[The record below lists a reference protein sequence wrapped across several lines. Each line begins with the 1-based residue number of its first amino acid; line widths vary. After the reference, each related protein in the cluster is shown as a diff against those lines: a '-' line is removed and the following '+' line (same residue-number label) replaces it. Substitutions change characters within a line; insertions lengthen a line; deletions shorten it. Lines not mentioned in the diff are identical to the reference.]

1 MNTHIIKFNRVWV
14 CGIVKRCF
22 RRVGCVPA
30 IGLGTWGIG
39 GGFWTADTSRDGEW
53 VEAVRYAVGRGL
65 KLIDT
70 AEMYGGGH
78 SEELVGRA
86 IKGLPREELFVV
98 TKVWPSHA
106 RYEEVLK
113 AAERSAARLGTY
125 IDLYLLHWP
134 SDSVPICETIRAF
147 EALVDGGLVRFF
159 GVSNFSLQQLQ
170 EAEACAKKYEV
181 AAVQNHYSLYN
192 RRDEADVLPYALAN
206 GIMYMAYTPLEKG
219 AVARD
224 RRLAE
229 IGRKYGATP
238 AQVALAWYVKRGVV
252 PIPKAERKEHIDEI
266 AGAFGLELSEEDFAE
281 IARWR

>member
-1 MNTHIIKFNRVWV
+1 
-14 CGIVKRCF
+14 VKKLCF

-78 SEELVGRA
+78 SEELVGRT

-134 SDSVPICETIRAF
+134 SDAVPICETIRAF
-147 EALVDGGLVRFF
+147 ETLVDRGLVRFF

-266 AGAFGLELSEEDFAE
+266 AGALGLELSEEDFAE

>member
-1 MNTHIIKFNRVWV
+1 
-14 CGIVKRCF
+14 VKRCF
-22 RRVGCVPA
+22 KRVGCVPA
-30 IGLGTWGIG
+30 IGLGTWGVG
-39 GGFWTADTSRDGEW
+39 GGFWSVDTSRDEAW
-53 VEAVRYAVGRGL
+53 VEAIRYAVGRGL

-78 SEELVGRA
+78 AEELVGKA
-86 IKGLPREELFVV
+86 IKGFPREELFIV
-98 TKVWPSHA
+98 TKVWPNHA
-106 RYEEVLK
+106 RYEDVM
-113 AAERSAARLGTY
+113 RSAEGSASRLGTY

-134 SDSVPICETIRAF
+134 SDAVPICETIRAF
-147 EALVDGGLVRFF
+147 EALVDRGLIRFF

-170 EAEACAKKYEV
+170 EAETCAKKYEV

-192 RRDEADVLPYALAN
+192 RRDEADVIPYALVN

-229 IGRKYGATP
+229 IGKKYGATP
-238 AQVALAWYVKRGVV
+238 VQVALAWYVKRGVV
-252 PIPKAERKEHIDEI
+252 SIPKAEKKEHIDEI
-266 AGAFGLELSEEDFAE
+266 AGALGLNLGEEDFAE